1 MSTNVKASI
10 HIKPC
15 NIAQSEAHNRRDKD
29 YLKALD
35 PKKIYIRTDLTQ
47 KNETYVSPLMNG
59 KTLQEYYASQRDLV
73 KKMTGRAMQEK
84 DVEYTD
90 KNGKKRVR
98 HGSSP
103 LREGVAIVEENTTMD
118 DLKRF
123 TAAVQESW
131 GIRAIQIHIHR
142 DEGHYEDSEE
152 KTGWKPNYHAH
163 IVWDWI
169 NPFTGK
175 SYKLSKADMSKM
187 QDLLA
192 EILKMQRGQKKSET
206 GIEHLDRNDFIKKKQ
221 EAKNQALKE
230 ETSLLEHAS
239 PLPSLRYREHIS

>member
-1 MSTNVKASI
+1 MSTNAKTSI

-35 PKKIYIRTDLTQ
+35 PKKIYIRTDLTH
-47 KNETYVSPLMNG
+47 KNETYVSSIMNG
-59 KTLQEYYASQRDLV
+59 KTLQEYYALQGILV

-103 LREGVAIVEENTTMD
+103 LREGVAVVEENTTIE
-118 DLKRF
+118 DLQRF
-123 TAAVQESW
+123 TDAVQERW

-142 DEGHYEDSEE
+142 DEGHEESEGRR
-152 KTGWKPNYHAH
+152 KWKPNLHAH
-163 IVWDWI
+163 IVWDWMDHT
-169 NPFTGK
+169 TGK
-175 SYKLSKADMSKM
+175 SLKLKEKDISEM
-187 QDLLA
+187 QDMLA
-192 EILKMQRGQKKSET
+192 KELKM
-206 GIEHLDRNDFIKKKQ
+206 
-221 EAKNQALKE
+221 
-230 ETSLLEHAS
+230 
-239 PLPSLRYREHIS
+239 